1 MLVRSVLREV
11 MVEGTGRRA
20 QSDQYRIFAKSGTA
34 QMPKPEGGGYFEDRY
49 VSSFIGGAP
58 LENPR
63 IVVLCIMDDPDKA
76 LGHYGG
82 AIAGPVVRDIIDH
95 TLTYLGV
102 QPDVANEN
110 DASLAVAD

>member
-1 MLVRSVLREV
+1 
-11 MVEGTGRRA
+11 
-20 QSDQYRIFAKSGTA
+20 
-34 QMPKPEGGGYFEDRY
+34 
-49 VSSFIGGAP
+49 
-58 LENPR
+58 
-63 IVVLCIMDDPDKA
+63 MDDPDKA

-102 QPDVANEN
+102 QPDVVNET